1 MSGRRARRSEP
12 APGARPR
19 SRARWAAA
27 VLVGLLSLAGCLP
40 GMRQP
45 RPLPPAT
52 AAGLLEELSARRTA
66 VQSLRA
72 RARLRAGLKGMWV
85 REAFLV
91 RRPTSVRIDV
101 LSPFGLALAVG
112 TDGTLLWAYPAGEGT
127 RYEGAATPANLA
139 RFLGAPA
146 SVPDVVDILLGTA
159 PHRTPAGPLA
169 LHATADGEYELTV
182 PLADGSQRLRF
193 TGDPLRLV
201 GADETHRDGAALHV
215 AFADFRDGFPRALEL
230 ASAERSARA
239 SVVYEAAEPNAAVD
253 VALFAPPS
261 AGRVV
266 PLEAA
271 VTGP

>member
-12 APGARPR
+12 APRARHLW
-19 SRARWAAA
+19 RARWAVA
-27 VLVGLLSLAGCLP
+27 VLAGLLPSAGCLP
-40 GMRQP
+40 GARRP

-52 AAGLLEELSARRTA
+52 AAGLLEELSARRVA

-72 RARLRAGLKGMWV
+72 RARLRAGLAGMWV
-85 REAFLV
+85 REALLV

-112 TDGTLLWAYPAGEGT
+112 TDGALLWAYPVGEGT

-159 PHRTPAGPLA
+159 PRRAPAGHPTLR
-169 LHATADGEYELTV
+169 ATADGEYELTI

-193 TGDPLRLV
+193 AGDPLRLV
-201 GADETHRDGAALHV
+201 GADETHKDGAALHV
-215 AFADFRDGFPRALEL
+215 AFADFHDGFPRTLEL
-230 ASAERSARA
+230 AAAERNARA
-239 SVVYEAAEPNAAVD
+239 SIVYEAAEPNAAVD
-253 VALFAPPS
+253 AALFEPPP

-271 VTGP
+271 VTRP

>member
-1 MSGRRARRSEP
+1 ASGGCTTSGVTTGAPWSTSSVRSSSPATTPRWRSIWGTPTAAPGTPRTRCASTATRSRARRNPPRWAGSRARSTSWKAVSGRRARRSEP

-40 GMRQP
+40 GMRRP

-146 SVPDVVDILLGTA
+146 SVP
-159 PHRTPAGPLA
+159 
-169 LHATADGEYELTV
+169 
-182 PLADGSQRLRF
+182 
-193 TGDPLRLV
+193 
-201 GADETHRDGAALHV
+201 
-215 AFADFRDGFPRALEL
+215 
-230 ASAERSARA
+230 
-239 SVVYEAAEPNAAVD
+239 EAAEPNAAVD
-253 VALFAPPS
+253 AALFAPPP

-271 VTGP
+271 VTRP